1 ASRAFPVPPWIEKHI
16 DVIISGPASNEDSV
30 LGKKAYARAVVEK
43 HPKRK
48 NKLKIAF
55 EAGETEYFDHND
67 ALVVSVSISNARV
80 KRVMIDI
87 GSSANVL
94 YFDTLQKLGLTT
106 TDLSPMSST
115 LTVSTGGSIAPLGMT
130 ILLVT
135 IRQEPKSKTMMVTF
149 MVVNLLSTYNTILG
163 RHDPQ

>member
-1 ASRAFPVPPWIEKHI
+1 MPEQSWRSTPSE
-16 DVIISGPASNEDSV
+16 
-30 LGKKAYARAVVEK
+30 
-43 HPKRK
+43 K

-87 GSSANVL
+87 GSYADVL

-135 IRQEPKSKTMMVTF
+135 IRQEPKSKTMMG
-149 MVVNLLSTYNTILG
+149 SEKQILG
-163 RHDPQ
+163 VQAMLHDGDHNAKEIEDRCSTLKKIEQPQLPPVGP